1 MSFMNRKMFNRN
13 ARNKLNT
20 MGGIANFSNGGLT
33 GSRLNPAIN
42 YGSPSLGEVNPLAK
56 TQFQSIG
63 DINQNVLNQLISPN
77 RTDAQIKQQLQQ
89 KINQSPEPF
98 LNRFLPDPNVIPK
111 TEGEAFRQN
120 LMTTLFPRFKKP
132 SVSPVDVSEEK
143 FKRLTPFGQQ
153 QKAKQA
159 LDAGIMTLPSEMLKA
174 DPTTQKILEQEGAD
188 GVDADTDFA
197 TDDTKKIIKPK
208 PIDQS
213 VAEEEKGIAGEVKRS
228 DIITD
233 DQRKKEGQLGTI
245 LPKSPK
251 EVADVINKGTKEDQ
265 QADLKQLMQEFT
277 QNAPKYEGL
286 DKSLAI
292 AKIGFAIAAGKSP
305 DALTNI
311 ASGLEQGAD
320 MFIKDKAQKDEFN
333 RQVRLSALQY
343 GLGEKTK
350 LAAEQRL
357 VTRQIDK
364 ERRAIQN
371 YVAGKGGVTYR
382 GKTYAEGTDVPV
394 RMADIYDNKVPTN
407 LMSDSTVKALAA
419 KAKSYND
426 LSKQAIKSGT
436 ATLTEIRANQEKY
449 AKAVDSA
456 AKAEIG
462 LSIAEGALVK
472 VAEDGSEILGLS
484 GSFNTLLNQGALA
497 LGMNLKGYDKKE
509 DLQKDF
515 QIMLQKLIP
524 TTLANTQSANSIS
537 NRDVDFLI
545 TAFFGPGALEGGPLA
560 FATQDPDIMKDRIQS
575 AMTEMRNAQ
584 RGDFATM
591 SDAELLLG
599 NAFAPGSQGTKT
611 AGGFLASQKKRA
623 RELGVAP
630 GQQAKT
636 TFGLQ
641 STGEKDDKGRM
652 IFKIG

>member
-20 MGGIANFSNGGLT
+20 MGGVASFQFGGGTSTATNPAMKFGNIPYQPQQRYKSGLGALQYNIMDPMLREQLGIVEPQRFDPKTMQRLPRDQEIPRPFRPQGLRSLGLSEPAKQTAEAQAMLGVGVGSKGVSPGFQQAVT
-33 GSRLNPAIN
+33 GSPVGA
-42 YGSPSLGEVNPLAK
+42 P
-56 TQFQSIG
+56 TQDKLLDVF
-63 DINQNVLNQLISPN
+63 NQISTADLLKDQNRMQQGQISPV
-77 RTDAQIKQQLQQ
+77 LQEQ
-89 KINQSPEPF
+89 RDVAEEENLIAGE
-98 LNRFLPDPNVIPK
+98 DP
-111 TEGEAFRQN
+111 Q
-120 LMTTLFPRFKKP
+120 
-132 SVSPVDVSEEK
+132 
-143 FKRLTPFGQQ
+143 
-153 QKAKQA
+153 
-159 LDAGIMTLPSEMLKA
+159 
-174 DPTTQKILEQEGAD
+174 
-188 GVDADTDFA
+188 
-197 TDDTKKIIKPK
+197 KKIIKPK

-233 DQRKKEGQLGTI
+233 DQRKQEGQLGTI

-265 QADLKQLMQEFT
+265 QADIKQLMQEFT

-333 RQVRLSALQY
+333 RQVKLSALQY
-343 GLGEKTK
+343 GLGQKTK
-350 LAAEQRL
+350 LDAEDRL

-364 ERRAIQN
+364 ERRAIKS

-382 GKTYAEGTDVPV
+382 GKTYIEGTDVPV

-462 LSIAEGALVK
+462 LGIAESSLVK
-472 VAEDGSEILGLS
+472 VAEDGKSILGLS
-484 GSFNTLLNQGALA
+484 GSFNSLINKGANA
-497 LGMNLKGYDKKE
+497 LGMNLKGYDKPE
-509 DLQKDF
+509 DLRSDF
-515 QIMLQKLIP
+515 QILLQKLIP

-545 TAFFGPGALEGGPLA
+545 TAFFGPGALEGGTLS
-560 FATQDPDIMKDRIQS
+560 FATQDPDIMAKRIQS

-584 RGDFATM
+584 RGNFATM

-599 NAFAPGSQGTKT
+599 NAFAPGSQGTQT
-611 AGGFLASQKKRA
+611 AGGFLASQKARA
-623 RELGVAP
+623 KELGVAP
-630 GQQAKT
+630 GQQSKT

>member
-1 MSFMNRKMFNRN
+1 MSIMNRKMFNRN
-13 ARNKLNT
+13 ARNKLNA
-20 MGGIANFSNGGLT
+20 MGGIRTLANGGLT
-33 GSRLNPAIN
+33 MGTNPMAKSMVTSPRRIGLSGVEMVSPELRKALGIERPTNLLDPAQTAQRPSGLGAILFPESKIQSAQARAMLGSGITGEGVAPGIQQAIT
-42 YGSPSLGEVNPLAK
+42 GSPVGAP
-56 TQFQSIG
+56 TQEKLLDVFNQISIKDQERMQQG
-63 DINQNVLNQLISPN
+63 QISPV
-77 RTDAQIKQQLQQ
+77 LQEQ
-89 KINQSPEPF
+89 RDVAEEENLIAGED
-98 LNRFLPDPNVIPK
+98 PDK
-111 TEGEAFRQN
+111 
-120 LMTTLFPRFKKP
+120 
-132 SVSPVDVSEEK
+132 
-143 FKRLTPFGQQ
+143 
-153 QKAKQA
+153 
-159 LDAGIMTLPSEMLKA
+159 
-174 DPTTQKILEQEGAD
+174 
-188 GVDADTDFA
+188 
-197 TDDTKKIIKPK
+197 KKIIKPK
-208 PIDQS
+208 PVDQS
-213 VAEEEKGIAGEVKRS
+213 VAEEELGITGDIKRD

-233 DQRKKEGQLGTI
+233 EQRKQEGQLGTI
-245 LPKSPK
+245 SPKSPK
-251 EVADVINKGTKEDQ
+251 EVADVINKGTKEQ
-265 QADLKQLMQEFT
+265 QEVELKQLMQEFT

-292 AKIGFAIAAGKSP
+292 SKIFFSIAAGKSP
-305 DALTNI
+305 DAITNI
-311 ASGLEQGAD
+311 AEGLEKGAD
-320 MFIKDKAQKDEFN
+320 MFIKDKKQKDEFN
-333 RQVRLSALQY
+333 RQVKLSALQY

-371 YVAGKGGVTYR
+371 YVAGKGGVKYR

-394 RMADIYDNKVPTN
+394 RMADIYDNKAPTN
-407 LMSDSTVKALAA
+407 LMTDSTVKALAA
-419 KAKSYND
+419 KAKSFND

-436 ATLTEIRANQEKY
+436 ATLPEIRANQEKY

-462 LSIAEGALVK
+462 IGIAETALVK
-472 VAEDGSEILGLS
+472 VAEDGSKILGLS
-484 GSFNTLLNQGALA
+484 GAFDTMLNKGALA

-560 FATQDPDIMKDRIQS
+560 FVTQDPDIMKDRIQS

-584 RGDFATM
+584 RGDFAAM
-591 SDAELLLG
+591 SDAEILLG

-611 AGGFLASQKKRA
+611 AEDFLASQRKRA

-641 STGEKDDKGRM
+641 STGKKDDQGRM

>member
-1 MSFMNRKMFNRN
+1 MNRKMFNRN
-13 ARNKLNT
+13 ARNKLNA
-20 MGGIANFSNGGLT
+20 MGGVASFQLGGSPLMATNPLTKSRGSRGIPTSGIGAVQDINPELINLLGITRPRAPGRGGGISGLSLKEMPLRPQGVMENIFQPESTLQSAQAQSMMGGSPLSTGVSPGFQQAVT
-33 GSRLNPAIN
+33 GSPVGA
-42 YGSPSLGEVNPLAK
+42 PSQDKLLDVFKQISGAPNPLDTLK
-56 TQFQSIG
+56 DQERMQQG
-63 DINQNVLNQLISPN
+63 QISPV
-77 RTDAQIKQQLQQ
+77 LQEQ
-89 KINQSPEPF
+89 RDVAEEENLIAGE
-98 LNRFLPDPNVIPK
+98 DP
-111 TEGEAFRQN
+111 Q
-120 LMTTLFPRFKKP
+120 
-132 SVSPVDVSEEK
+132 
-143 FKRLTPFGQQ
+143 
-153 QKAKQA
+153 
-159 LDAGIMTLPSEMLKA
+159 
-174 DPTTQKILEQEGAD
+174 
-188 GVDADTDFA
+188 
-197 TDDTKKIIKPK
+197 KKIIKPK
-208 PIDQS
+208 PIATDKS
-213 VAEEEKGIAGEVKRS
+213 VSEEEKGIAGELKRD

-233 DQRKKEGQLGTI
+233 EQRKQEGQLGTI
-245 LPKSPK
+245 SFKSPK
-251 EVADVINKGTKEDQ
+251 EVADVINKGNKEQ
-265 QADLKQLMQEFT
+265 QEVELKQLMQEFT

-286 DKSLAI
+286 DKSLAT
-292 AKIGFAIAAGKSP
+292 AKIFFSIAAGKDP
-305 DALTNI
+305 DAITNI
-311 ASGLEQGAD
+311 AAGLEKGAD
-320 MFIKDKAQKDEFN
+320 MFIKDKKQKDEFN
-333 RQVRLSALQY
+333 RQVKLSALQY

-371 YVAGKGGVTYR
+371 YVAGKGGVKYR

-394 RMADIYDNKVPTN
+394 RMADIYDNKAPTN
-407 LMSDSTVKALAA
+407 LMTDSTVKALAA
-419 KAKSYND
+419 KAKSFND

-436 ATLTEIRANQEKY
+436 ATLPEIRANQEKY

-462 LSIAEGALVK
+462 IGIAESALVK

-560 FATQDPDIMKDRIQS
+560 FVTQDPDIMKDRIQS

-611 AGGFLASQKKRA
+611 AEGFLASQKKRA

-641 STGEKDDKGRM
+641 STGKKDDQGRM

>member
-1 MSFMNRKMFNRN
+1 MNRKMFNRN

-20 MGGIANFSNGGLT
+20 MGGVASFQLGGSPLMATNPLTKSRGSRGIPTSGIGAVQDINPELINLLGITRPRAPGRGGGISGLSLKEMPLRPQGVMENIFQPESTLQSAQAQSMMGGSPLSTGVSPGFQQAVT
-33 GSRLNPAIN
+33 GSPVGA
-42 YGSPSLGEVNPLAK
+42 PSQDKLLDVFKQISGAPNPLDTLK
-56 TQFQSIG
+56 DQERMQQG
-63 DINQNVLNQLISPN
+63 QISPV
-77 RTDAQIKQQLQQ
+77 LQEQ
-89 KINQSPEPF
+89 RDVAEEENLIA
-98 LNRFLPDPNVIPK
+98 
-111 TEGEAFRQN
+111 GEDSD
-120 LMTTLFPRFKKP
+120 K
-132 SVSPVDVSEEK
+132 
-143 FKRLTPFGQQ
+143 
-153 QKAKQA
+153 
-159 LDAGIMTLPSEMLKA
+159 
-174 DPTTQKILEQEGAD
+174 
-188 GVDADTDFA
+188 
-197 TDDTKKIIKPK
+197 KKIIKPK

-213 VAEEEKGIAGEVKRS
+213 VVEEEKGI
-228 DIITD
+228 ITD
-233 DQRKKEGQLGTI
+233 EQRKQEGQLGTI
-245 LPKSPK
+245 SPKSPK
-251 EVADVINKGTKEDQ
+251 EVADVINKGTKEQ
-265 QADLKQLMQEFT
+265 QEVELKQLMQEFT

-286 DKSLAI
+286 DKSLAT
-292 AKIGFAIAAGKSP
+292 AKIFFSIAAGKDP
-305 DALTNI
+305 DAITNI
-311 ASGLEQGAD
+311 AQGLEKGAD
-320 MFIKDKAQKDEFN
+320 MFIKDKKQKDEFN
-333 RQVRLSALQY
+333 RQVKLSALQY

-371 YVAGKGGVTYR
+371 YVAGKGGVKYR

-394 RMADIYDNKVPTN
+394 RMADIYDNKAPTN
-407 LMSDSTVKALAA
+407 LMTDATVKALAA
-419 KAKSYND
+419 KAKSFND

-436 ATLTEIRANQEKY
+436 ATLPEIRANQEKY

-462 LSIAEGALVK
+462 IGIAESALVK

-484 GSFNTLLNQGALA
+484 GTFNTLFAQGAAA
-497 LGMNLKGYDKKE
+497 LGMPQKSYDKKR

-560 FATQDPDIMKDRIQS
+560 FATENPEIMAERIQS

-591 SDAELLLG
+591 SDAEILLG

-611 AGGFLASQKKRA
+611 AEDFLASQRKRA

-641 STGEKDDKGRM
+641 STGKKDDQGRM

>member
-20 MGGIANFSNGGLT
+20 MGGVASFQLGGSPLMATNPLTKSRGSRGIPTSGIGAVQDINPELINLLGITRPRAPGRGGGISGLSLKEMPLRPQGVMENIFQPESTLQSAQAQSMMGGSPLSTGVSPGFQQAVT
-33 GSRLNPAIN
+33 GSPVGA
-42 YGSPSLGEVNPLAK
+42 PSQDKLLDVFKQISGAPNPLDTLK
-56 TQFQSIG
+56 DQERMQQG
-63 DINQNVLNQLISPN
+63 QISPV
-77 RTDAQIKQQLQQ
+77 LQEQ
-89 KINQSPEPF
+89 RDVAEEENLIA
-98 LNRFLPDPNVIPK
+98 
-111 TEGEAFRQN
+111 GEDSD
-120 LMTTLFPRFKKP
+120 K
-132 SVSPVDVSEEK
+132 
-143 FKRLTPFGQQ
+143 
-153 QKAKQA
+153 
-159 LDAGIMTLPSEMLKA
+159 
-174 DPTTQKILEQEGAD
+174 
-188 GVDADTDFA
+188 
-197 TDDTKKIIKPK
+197 KKIIKPK

-213 VAEEEKGIAGEVKRS
+213 VVEEEKGI
-228 DIITD
+228 ITD
-233 DQRKKEGQLGTI
+233 EQRKQEGQLGTI
-245 LPKSPK
+245 SPKSPK
-251 EVADVINKGTKEDQ
+251 EVADVINKGTKEQ
-265 QADLKQLMQEFT
+265 QEVELKQLMQEFT

-286 DKSLAI
+286 DKSLAT
-292 AKIGFAIAAGKSP
+292 AKIFFSIAAGKDP
-305 DALTNI
+305 DAITNI
-311 ASGLEQGAD
+311 AQGLEKGAD
-320 MFIKDKAQKDEFN
+320 MFIKDKKQKDEFN
-333 RQVRLSALQY
+333 RQVKLSALQY

-371 YVAGKGGVTYR
+371 YVAGKGGVKYR

-394 RMADIYDNKVPTN
+394 RMADIYDNKAPTN
-407 LMSDSTVKALAA
+407 LMTDATVKALAA
-419 KAKSYND
+419 KAKSFND

-436 ATLTEIRANQEKY
+436 ATLPEIRANQEKY

-462 LSIAEGALVK
+462 IGIAESALVK

-484 GSFNTLLNQGALA
+484 GTFNTLFAQGAAA
-497 LGMNLKGYDKKE
+497 LGMPQKSYDKKR

-560 FATQDPDIMKDRIQS
+560 FATENPEIMAERIQS

-591 SDAELLLG
+591 SDAEILLG

-611 AGGFLASQKKRA
+611 AEDFLASQRKRA

-641 STGEKDDKGRM
+641 STGKKDDQGRM

>member
-1 MSFMNRKMFNRN
+1 VLQEQRDVAEEEN
-13 ARNKLNT
+13 L
-20 MGGIANFSNGGLT
+20 IA
-33 GSRLNPAIN
+33 
-42 YGSPSLGEVNPLAK
+42 GE
-56 TQFQSIG
+56 
-63 DINQNVLNQLISPN
+63 
-77 RTDAQIKQQLQQ
+77 
-89 KINQSPEPF
+89 
-98 LNRFLPDPNVIPK
+98 DP
-111 TEGEAFRQN
+111 Q
-120 LMTTLFPRFKKP
+120 
-132 SVSPVDVSEEK
+132 
-143 FKRLTPFGQQ
+143 
-153 QKAKQA
+153 
-159 LDAGIMTLPSEMLKA
+159 
-174 DPTTQKILEQEGAD
+174 
-188 GVDADTDFA
+188 
-197 TDDTKKIIKPK
+197 KKIIKPK
-208 PIDQS
+208 PIATDKS
-213 VAEEEKGIAGEVKRS
+213 VSEEEKGIAGELKRD

-233 DQRKKEGQLGTI
+233 EQRKQEGQLGTI
-245 LPKSPK
+245 SFKSPK
-251 EVADVINKGTKEDQ
+251 EVADVINKGNKEQ
-265 QADLKQLMQEFT
+265 QEVELKQLMQEFT

-286 DKSLAI
+286 DKSLAT
-292 AKIGFAIAAGKSP
+292 AKIFFSIAAGKDP
-305 DALTNI
+305 DAITNI
-311 ASGLEQGAD
+311 AAGLEKGAD
-320 MFIKDKAQKDEFN
+320 MFIKDKKQKDEFN
-333 RQVRLSALQY
+333 RQVKLSALQY

-371 YVAGKGGVTYR
+371 YVAGKGGVKYR

-394 RMADIYDNKVPTN
+394 RMADIYDNKAPTN
-407 LMSDSTVKALAA
+407 LMTDSTVKALAA
-419 KAKSYND
+419 KAKSFND

-436 ATLTEIRANQEKY
+436 ATLPEIRANQEKY

-462 LSIAEGALVK
+462 IGIAESALVK

-560 FATQDPDIMKDRIQS
+560 FVTQDPDIMKDRIQS

-611 AGGFLASQKKRA
+611 AEGFLASQKKRA

-641 STGEKDDKGRM
+641 STGKKDDQGRM